1 MTQDVFPSLTQE
13 FQSRVQSGLRK
24 HFKEA
29 APEIDAESWQKLKP
43 ILAAY
48 KRKAEFLRG
57 FVNKGQVTKLRRIS
71 ERTQKLLAALQEA
84 DEAGLTLIVEHALR
98 GNPLND
104 DFFALDDLR
113 SGLEALVQ
121 NLTTKP
127 RDEPFLVDTSRE
139 YLVEFFVYWWRR
151 STGEEPKIEEGIEGF
166 PPPTPFMYVANE
178 VFCLP
183 GVPQPTGASYKSLK
197 DRLRDIEDRKKK
209 IDRIGRRFS
218 ELFGSQSDD
227 P

>member
-13 FQSRVQSGLRK
+13 FQSRVQSGLRT

-48 KRKAEFLRG
+48 KKEAEFLRG
-57 FVNKGQVTKLRRIS
+57 FVNKGEVAKLRLIS
-71 ERTQKLLAALQEA
+71 KKTQNLLTALEQA
-84 DEAGLTLIVEHALR
+84 DEAGLTLIVEHALH
-98 GNPLND
+98 GDLFD
-104 DFFALDDLR
+104 DDYYSLADLR
-113 SGLEALVQ
+113 GGLEALVQ

-127 RDEPFLVDTSRE
+127 REDPFLKDTSRE

-183 GVPQPTGASYKSLK
+183 GMPQPNGASYKSLK
-197 DRLRDIEDRKKK
+197 DRFRGIRDRKRK
-209 IDRIGRRFS
+209 IERVGKRFS
-218 ELFGSQSDD
+218 ELFGSQSENT
-227 P
+227 

>member
-139 YLVEFFVYWWRR
+139 YLVEFFVNWWRR

-197 DRLRDIEDRKKK
+197 DRLRDIGDRKKK
-209 IDRIGRRFS
+209 IDRIGRHFS